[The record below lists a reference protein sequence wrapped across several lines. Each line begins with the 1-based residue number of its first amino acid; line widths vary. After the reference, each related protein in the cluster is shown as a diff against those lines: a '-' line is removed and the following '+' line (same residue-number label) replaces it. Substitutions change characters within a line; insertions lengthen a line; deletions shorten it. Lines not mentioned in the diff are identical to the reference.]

1 MLNLA
6 SQIDKD
12 DDDDD
17 DYWPVSTFD
26 FSIYLLELG
35 IHDMDEAV
43 FVCWDNFSDDSF
55 NYLVDG
61 TTRSG

>member
-1 MLNLA
+1 MMM
-6 SQIDKD
+6 I
-12 DDDDD
+12 

-35 IHDMDEAV
+35 VHDMDEAV

-55 NYLVDG
+55 NYLVD
-61 TTRSG
+61 